1 MNYKI
6 EKNIPLPAS
15 QRKGKFAILEDLEVG
30 DSFHVA
36 DVTAPAGIY
45 SKAESLGIKVTVRS
59 MPRNSTTM
67 GGFRVWRIE

>member
-6 EKNIPLPAS
+6 EKNIPFPAS

-30 DSFHVA
+30 DSFHVS

-45 SKAESLGIKVTVRS
+45 SKAEKIGIKVTVRGILHPS
-59 MPRNSTTM
+59 
-67 GGFRVWRIE
+67 GGYRVWRTE

>member
-15 QRKGKFAILEDLEVG
+15 QRKGKFALLEDMEVG
-30 DSFHVA
+30 DSFHVS

-59 MPRNSTTM
+59 ILHHN

>member
-15 QRKGKFAILEDLEVG
+15 QRKGKFALLEDMEVG
-30 DSFHVA
+30 DSFHVS

-59 MPRNSTTM
+59 VTM

>member
-15 QRKGKFAILEDLEVG
+15 QRKGKFALLEEMEVG

-59 MPRNSTTM
+59 VTM

>member
-15 QRKGKFAILEDLEVG
+15 QRKGKFALLEDMEVG
-30 DSFHVA
+30 DSFHVS

-59 MPRNSTTM
+59 MAM
-67 GGFRVWRIE
+67 GGFRVWRTA

>member
-1 MNYKI
+1 M
-6 EKNIPLPAS
+6 
-15 QRKGKFAILEDLEVG
+15 EVG
-30 DSFHVA
+30 DSFHVS

-59 MPRNSTTM
+59 VTM

>member
-15 QRKGKFAILEDLEVG
+15 QRKGKFALLEDMEVG
-30 DSFHVA
+30 DSFHVS

-59 MPRNSTTM
+59 VTM
-67 GGFRVWRIE
+67 GGFRVWRIK

>member
-15 QRKGKFAILEDLEVG
+15 QRKGKFALLEDMEVG
-30 DSFHVA
+30 DSFHVS

-59 MPRNSTTM
+59 ILHPS